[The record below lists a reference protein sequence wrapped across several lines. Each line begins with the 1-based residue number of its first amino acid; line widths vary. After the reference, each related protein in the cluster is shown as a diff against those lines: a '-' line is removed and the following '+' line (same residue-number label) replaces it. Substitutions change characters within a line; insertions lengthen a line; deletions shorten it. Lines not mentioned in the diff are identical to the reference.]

1 MKFAFIFPGQ
11 GSQAIGMMA
20 NFAHLPVVKRT
31 FAEASDALN
40 VDFWHM
46 VTEGPEDALNMT
58 QHTQPVMLTA
68 GIAVWRAWQESDKR
82 LPHCVAGH
90 SLGEYSAL
98 VAAGVLSFIDALHLV
113 RLRAEAM
120 QNAVPQGVG
129 AMAAVLGLEDAAI
142 IAACAQASQ
151 EEIVQAVNFNAPGQV
166 VIAGHTKAVE
176 RGIALCKEMGAKRA
190 ILLPVS
196 VPAHSFLMQ
205 AAAQTL
211 RLALENTLFS
221 SPTIPVLHNVDAKTH
236 SNEEIKAVLVQQ
248 LYSPVRWVETIQQ
261 MAAQGITLFGEC
273 GPGKVLSGLTKRIVP
288 DVIGVALTDST
299 ALETM
304 TNHLDTH
311 KKMIEKSTCA

>member
-1 MKFAFIFPGQ
+1 MKFAFVFPGQ

-20 NFAHLPVVKRT
+20 NFANSPVIKRT
-31 FAEASDALN
+31 FAEASEALN
-40 VDFWHM
+40 IDFWHM

-68 GIAVWRAWQESDKR
+68 GVAVWRAWQESDSR
-82 LPHCVAGH
+82 MPDCVAGH

-98 VAAGVLSFIDALHLV
+98 VAAGVLSFVDALHLV

-129 AMAAVLGLEDAAI
+129 AMAAVLGLDDAAI

-151 EEIVQAVNFNAPGQV
+151 DEVVQAVNFNAPGQV

-176 RGIALCKEMGAKRA
+176 RGIALCKELGAKRA

-196 VPAHSFLMQ
+196 VPAHSLLMQ
-205 AAAQTL
+205 AAAETL
-211 RLALENTLFS
+211 RLALENTLFAA
-221 SPTIPVLHNVDAKTH
+221 PAIPVLHNVDAKTH

-248 LYSPVRWVETIQQ
+248 LYNPVRWVETIQK
-261 MAAQGITLFGEC
+261 MVAQGITLIGEC
-273 GPGKVLSGLTKRIVP
+273 GPGKVLSGLTKRITP
-288 DVIGVALTDST
+288 DVMSVALTDSA
-299 ALETM
+299 ALEAIKH
-304 TNHLDTH
+304 HLDTH
-311 KKMIEKSTCA
+311 KK